1 LHLTIGA
8 ISLIEQLSERLV
20 SKKRKF
26 PPVTAKVKTKS
37 RLKGAERQEQI
48 LQAAIEVFSQNGFRG
63 TTLRQLAH
71 QAGVS
76 EAMIYYH
83 FPSKEALYDA
93 ILKKKIEASRHL
105 FFPEQAGQQKGDQ
118 EVFRTV
124 VGNFLQQHARDD
136 TFMRM
141 LLFSALEGH
150 DLAQKFV
157 QGPMREFYGFL
168 GCYLEGRMRQNDF
181 KTIDGQ
187 LAARLLMGMVIYFTL
202 MRVIFKDPVI
212 QEIDL
217 TELTKTI
224 VDLFC
229 CGIQQPGPA
238 LDGKIDPF
246 GQAHEK

>member
-1 LHLTIGA
+1 
-8 ISLIEQLSERLV
+8 
-20 SKKRKF
+20 
-26 PPVTAKVKTKS
+26 
-37 RLKGAERQEQI
+37 
-48 LQAAIEVFSQNGFRG
+48 
-63 TTLRQLAH
+63 
-71 QAGVS
+71 
-76 EAMIYYH
+76 
-83 FPSKEALYDA
+83 
-93 ILKKKIEASRHL
+93 
-105 FFPEQAGQQKGDQ
+105 
-118 EVFRTV
+118 
-124 VGNFLQQHARDD
+124 
-136 TFMRM
+136 
-141 LLFSALEGH
+141 
-150 DLAQKFV
+150 
-157 QGPMREFYGFL
+157 MREFYGFL

-202 MRVIFKDPVI
+202 MREIFKDPVI

>member
-1 LHLTIGA
+1 
-8 ISLIEQLSERLV
+8 
-20 SKKRKF
+20 
-26 PPVTAKVKTKS
+26 VTAKSKTKS

-71 QAGVS
+71 RAGVS

-105 FFPEQAGQQKGDQ
+105 FFPEQAGRMQRDQ

-124 VGNFLQQHARDD
+124 VGNFLQQHAQDD

-157 QGPMREFYGFL
+157 RGPMREFYSFL

-187 LAARLLMGMVIYFTL
+187 VAARLLMGMVIYFTL
-202 MRVIFKDPVI
+202 LREIFEDPVI

-229 CGIQQPGPA
+229 RGIQQPGSAPHGKVEP
-238 LDGKIDPF
+238 LDL
-246 GQAHEK
+246 AHE